1 MAKITIGQ
9 MQKLSELESRLSK
22 KEVVSQNLDFVEQGS
37 PLDAEIKRMQ
47 MVHGTDL
54 SGLPPGHP
62 LLKILAEAK
71 QRYEA
76 RQNARQT
83 QAEVNQ
89 FVKKQ
94 VQKVQPQQMKKT
106 ASDNQKSEE
115 VESARVLAAHK
126 VNKAIEQTDD
136 SLRRLMK
143 EIIDNEALINT
154 EHVGKLRLY
163 RLKRMA
169 DAMRRLLGESK
180 IPGARA

>member
-1 MAKITIGQ
+1 MTKVTISQ
-9 MQKLSELESRLSK
+9 MQHLNELENRLSK
-22 KEVVSQNLDFVEQGS
+22 KETVSQNMDFVEEGS
-37 PLDAEIKRMQ
+37 PLDLEIKKMKSI
-47 MVHGTDL
+47 HGEDL
-54 SGLPPGHP
+54 DGLPPGHP
-62 LLKILAEAK
+62 LFRILAEAK
-71 QRYEA
+71 QRYDIMKAAQKAQADMRENVGGKTPNKTPKGVSI
-76 RQNARQT
+76 NAK
-83 QAEVNQ
+83 
-89 FVKKQ
+89 VK
-94 VQKVQPQQMKKT
+94 P
-106 ASDNQKSEE
+106 EE
-115 VESARVLAAHK
+115 TESARVIAAHK

>member
-9 MQKLSELESRLSK
+9 MQHLSELESRLSK

-47 MVHGTDL
+47 MIHGQDL
-54 SGLPPGHP
+54 AGLPPGHP
-62 LLKILAEAK
+62 LLKILADAK

-76 RQNARQT
+76 RLNAQYAQSEINRV
-83 QAEVNQ
+83 A
-89 FVKKQ
+89 KKPVQQ
-94 VQKVQPQQMKKT
+94 VRPQQNTKT
-106 ASDNQKSEE
+106 AADNRKGEE
-115 VESARVLAAHK
+115 TESARVLAAHK